1 MPINFVTPGEGVFT
15 YLPPVDG
22 ISITI
27 SMVGYI
33 QWGWGFWPWVCF
45 WRAILGGVDS
55 FFVSGEYVT

>member
-27 SMVGYI
+27 SNGRIYPVGM
-33 QWGWGFWPWVCF
+33 GVLAKGLF